1 MQTLNLFD
9 VTSVHVSAMQNCN
22 DPLHSTAWRT
32 ITIHHEGGQFE
43 VVLFPAQDNL
53 HITLDNTDPSTAP
66 NLETFQ

>member
-43 VVLFPAQDNL
+43 VVLFPDKYDIL
-53 HITLDNTDPSTAP
+53 VTIDNTGPVSAP
-66 NLETFQ
+66 NLETI